1 MPILHEDEL
10 CGESYKVRLMLSLL
24 GVEYERRRVEQYP
37 SRQHELPAFLAKS
50 PLGELPVLEDDG
62 LTLANAHAILVYLA
76 RRHRA
81 TAWLGMADTVDVD
94 VDVDRPAEV
103 QRWLGFAQRLSDA
116 VFARRDAVLHGSDP
130 VAAQPNPQT
139 IRLLRVFDEVCWF
152 NAVTG
157 TPFICATAYPTI
169 ADIACFAPVALL
181 DEAQIDSA
189 DYPALAR
196 WVMRIKRL
204 EGFTTMAGVYAA
216 YA

>member
-1 MPILHEDEL
+1 MPILYEDEL
-10 CGESYKVRLMLSLL
+10 CGESYKVRLMLSLI
-24 GVEYERRRVEQYP
+24 GIEYERRRVEQYP

-62 LTLANAHAILVYLA
+62 LTLVDAHAILVYLA
-76 RRHRA
+76 KRHRA
-81 TAWLGMADTVDVD
+81 PAWLGMADPADPF
-94 VDVDRPAEV
+94 RPAEV
-103 QRWLGFAQRLSDA
+103 QRWLGFGQRLSDE
-116 VFARRDAVLHGSDP
+116 VFARRDTVLHGSDP
-130 VAAQPNPQT
+130 VVAPPNPQT
-139 IRLLRVFDEVCWF
+139 IRLLRVLDEVCWF
-152 NAVTG
+152 NAATG